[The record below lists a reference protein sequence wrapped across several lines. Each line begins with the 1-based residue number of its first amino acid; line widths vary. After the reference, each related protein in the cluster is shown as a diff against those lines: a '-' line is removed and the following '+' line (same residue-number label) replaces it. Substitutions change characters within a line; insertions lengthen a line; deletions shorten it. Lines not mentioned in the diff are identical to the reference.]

1 MEKNTLKRLLEKYY
15 RGETTV
21 EEEILLQHYFSGTE
35 KTSLE
40 IETDSLL
47 IRNSQTLKEKQKATS
62 GIEDRLSS
70 FMDEKLS
77 DSFVDRFRRTFN
89 RYAVAASYLLLVGTA
104 AFFVFR
110 NTGNKLTDTYS
121 DPQLAYLEAE
131 KTLMFVSEKINLGMQ
146 PLSNIE
152 AMNTGTRPLKSLEKM
167 EENLAIFGFFTFVNQ
182 SSSIK

>member
-1 MEKNTLKRLLEKYY
+1 
-15 RGETTV
+15 
-21 EEEILLQHYFSGTE
+21 
-35 KTSLE
+35 
-40 IETDSLL
+40 
-47 IRNSQTLKEKQKATS
+47 
-62 GIEDRLSS
+62 
-70 FMDEKLS
+70 MDEKLS